1 MAVRR
6 PLILNTP
13 DPANGTH
20 IYELTNAQIQYIIN
34 NTADDVYRN
43 FPATTLSVVGS
54 GGNLLTSYNNLPMVD
69 IRYQAGTFVT
79 RIDRFATE
87 AETPNISIVTV
98 NYNRINQTTY
108 SGGIPA
114 DTNNLRWPVYLDGS
128 GNIRAMTSTD
138 FYDTFVVP
146 ALARL
151 APRPVGDYTIS
162 TATSLAGHTLISSTP
177 VYTDTRANQSAYTA
191 GGIPEAQDQPITINN
206 YYLHRNT
213 GTDILDD
220 DANILPLYIN
230 AGNEQLY
237 EYTVAQWRNTLGPWL
252 QYYKSQPGA
261 TTTYSI
267 SDAFNNPIQ
276 GTTMG
281 TAMTDTRLL
290 PTGTG
295 YTQRFV
301 NDDDYRTQEFP
312 NGSEFFNLFVKV
324 YELKKNIV

>member
-20 IYELTNAQIQYIIN
+20 IYELTNAQIQYIID

-54 GGNLLTSYNNLPMVD
+54 GGNLAGLPMVD
-69 IRYQAGTFVT
+69 TRYQAGTFVT

-87 AETPNISIVTV
+87 AETPNISLITV
-98 NYNRINQTTY
+98 NYSRISQTIY

-114 DTNNLRWPVYLDGS
+114 DANNLRWPVYLDGS

-151 APRPVGDYTIS
+151 AGRAVGDYSIS
-162 TATSLAGHTLISSTP
+162 TATSIVGYTLISSTP
-177 VYTDTRANQSAYTA
+177 VYTDTRANSSAYTA
-191 GGIPEAQDQPITINN
+191 SGIPEAQDQPITINN
-206 YYLHRNT
+206 YYLHVNT
-213 GTDILDD
+213 GTALVDD

-237 EYTVAQWRNTLGPWL
+237 EYTIEQWRNTLGPWL

-261 TTTYSI
+261 TATYSI
-267 SDAFNNPIQ
+267 NGAGTPQGFAMFN
-276 GTTMG
+276 
-281 TAMTDTRLL
+281 TRLS
-290 PTGTG
+290 PASSG
-295 YTQRFV
+295 YTQLFV
-301 NDDDYRTQEFP
+301 NEDDYRTQEFP
-312 NGSEFFNLFVKV
+312 NGSVITANV

>member
-20 IYELTNAQIQYIIN
+20 IYELTNAQIQYIID

-54 GGNLLTSYNNLPMVD
+54 GGNLAGLPMVD
-69 IRYQAGTFVT
+69 TRYQAGAFVT

-87 AETPNISIVTV
+87 AETPNISLITI
-98 NYNRINQTTY
+98 NYSRISQTTY

-114 DTNNLRWPVYLDGS
+114 DANNLRWPVYLDGS

-151 APRPVGDYTIS
+151 AGRAVGDYTIS
-162 TATSLAGHTLISSTP
+162 TAASLGGHALVSATP
-177 VYTDTRANQSAYTA
+177 VYTDTRANSSAYTA

-206 YYLHRNT
+206 YYLHVNT
-213 GTDILDD
+213 GTALIDD

-237 EYTVAQWRNTLGPWL
+237 EYTIAQWRNTLGPWL
-252 QYYKSQPGA
+252 QYYKSQPGS
-261 TTTYSI
+261 TPSYSI
-267 SDAFNNPIQ
+267 NGA

-281 TAMTDTRLL
+281 TVILNTQLS
-290 PTGTG
+290 PTSSG

-301 NDDDYRTQEFP
+301 NEDDYRTQEFP
-312 NGSEFFNLFVKV
+312 NGSVITANA